1 MYCVVV
7 ATLGEI
13 VKERR
18 EALKLTTRQLGDE
31 VGASGAYIS
40 QIENG
45 KVKLPGPA
53 ILAGLARVLRIGED
67 ALLQTVG
74 YLQDQVVAIDTPD
87 DVSPEELWT
96 ILVERFDGDK
106 EAARRYLYVTLGKAL
121 EQG

>member
-7 ATLGEI
+7 ASLGDL

-18 EALKLTTRQLGDE
+18 EALNLTTRQLGE
-31 VGASGAYIS
+31 AVGASGAYIS

-53 ILAGLARVLRIGED
+53 ILSGLSRVLRIGED

-74 YLQDQVVAIDTPD
+74 YLKDQVIEQVTPD
-87 DVSPEELWT
+87 DVSPDDLWES
-96 ILVERFDGDK
+96 LVARFDGDK
-106 EAARRYLYVTLGKAL
+106 EEARRYLYVVWGKAL
-121 EQG
+121 ED